1 MTVTIFMVLLS
12 AFTVITGLVTEAIK
26 QVYNKRTNIV
36 ALIVALIVGCGGT
49 LIYYQLNGIAFDLNN
64 IIYAILMGFASG
76 LAAMCGFDK
85 VKQAIEQIA
94 QSKE

>member
-1 MTVTIFMVLLS
+1 MTVTTFLVLLS

-26 QVYNKRTNIV
+26 QVYAERTNLV

-49 LIYYQLNGIAFDLNN
+49 CIYYQLNGIVFDVNN

-76 LAAMCGFDK
+76 LAAMCGYDK
-85 VKQAIEQIA
+85 VKQAIEQFIN
-94 QSKE
+94 SKE

>member
-1 MTVTIFMVLLS
+1 MNITTFMILLS

-26 QVYNKRTNIV
+26 QVYKEKTNLV

-49 LIYYQLNGIAFDLNN
+49 FIYYQLSGIAFDLNN
-64 IIYAILMGFASG
+64 IIYAILMGFASA

-85 VKQAIEQIA
+85 VKQAIEQFTEP
-94 QSKE
+94 KE